1 MAPTSESTGVAREH
15 KPSGN
20 PSVKATGITAILRV
34 AERFGVSRSKLLS
47 LAQLEPEWLRHA
59 DDRLPVQRQ
68 FDIYRLA
75 AEMTGQPDIG
85 LYVGRTLHFRG
96 LNLLLY
102 MSTIC
107 QTFRE
112 YLNLVPSLLQMRGD
126 LGVVA
131 IEREGDY
138 IRLEWRPQQAQSE
151 RERFLSDEILASSAA
166 IVNMLCVDP
175 IPVRRAHFTYSCP
188 QDLAQLEAAFG
199 TSLHFEQPV
208 SCLYFDRACLNY
220 PVIKLDYELDANWT
234 SSLEDLFDSDVSA
247 DPFLR
252 MVREAIGRSLPTGE
266 LSIDQLA
273 TELGVSRRT
282 LQRRLADRDTHF
294 MQVLAEVRAE
304 LAVRYLA
311 DRRLGITEIAFLLG
325 YSDLASFSTA
335 FRSWHDCSPSEYRAR

>member
-1 MAPTSESTGVAREH
+1 MSED
-15 KPSGN
+15 K
-20 PSVKATGITAILRV
+20 PSVKATGINAILQV
-34 AERFGVSRSKLLS
+34 AERYAVPRARLL
-47 LAQLEPEWLRHA
+47 AMAHLEPEWLRHA

-68 FDIYRLA
+68 FEIYRIA
-75 AEMTGQPDIG
+75 AELTGQPDIG
-85 LYVGRTLHFRG
+85 LYVGRVQHFRG

-112 YLNLVPSLLQMRGD
+112 YLNLVPSLLRMRGD

-131 IEREGDY
+131 IERDGEF
-138 IRLEWRPQQAQSE
+138 IRLEWRPLQQESAS
-151 RERFLSDEILASSAA
+151 ERFLTDEILASSAA
-166 IVNMLCVDP
+166 IVNALCVEP
-175 IPVRRAHFTYSCP
+175 IPVRRAEFTYP
-188 QDLAQLEAAFG
+188 RPADLTQLHSAFG
-199 TSLHFEQPV
+199 TELQFDQAV

-234 SSLEDLFDSDVSA
+234 SSLQDLFESDESA

-252 MVREAIGRSLPTGE
+252 MVREAIGRSLPTGD

-273 TELGVSRRT
+273 TEIGVSRRT

-304 LAVRYLA
+304 LAARYLA
-311 DRRLGITEIAFLLG
+311 DQRLGITEIAFLLG
-325 YSDLASFSTA
+325 YSDLAAFSTA
-335 FRSWHDCSPSEYRAR
+335 FRSWYDCTPSEYRSR